1 MSAPVTPSVRSQLM
15 RLSLI
20 LILVSVT
27 LSCAGSLS
35 LTLQSERKVLGRG
48 LLTSASILAE
58 TPLVRE
64 ALQGRASRE
73 ELAEYLDSAAAGA
86 PDIDLIL
93 VADRE
98 NRLRYAPDPSLVG
111 TVCSGGGW

>member
-58 TPLVRE
+58 TS
-64 ALQGRASRE
+64 GRPSR
-73 ELAEYLDSAAAGA
+73 AGPPGRSWRSTWTA
-86 PDIDLIL
+86 PPP
-93 VADRE
+93 AR
-98 NRLRYAPDPSLVG
+98 PTS
-111 TVCSGGGW
+111 T